1 VWDGRRAEGLSKTVR
16 GRALIKYI
24 GSKRLL
30 VPWIADVVTAISS
43 VTQEK
48 TFADLF
54 SGSARVGHAL
64 KARGFYVIA
73 NDLYHYAFTLAK
85 ALVEADQRKYP
96 RERIEGILEEL
107 SRLPPKRGWFTE
119 TYCEE
124 ARFFQPKNGERIEAI
139 RERIEERY
147 SEDPTLKAILLTSLI
162 LAADKVDSTTGVQM
176 AYLKKWAPRSYNDLQ
191 LEYPPLLPGEGL
203 ALLGDA
209 LDVAGEVEADIL
221 YLDPPYNQ
229 HSYLGNYHI
238 WETLA
243 LWDRPRTYGVA
254 RKREDVRHRKS
265 PFNSKRSAKEAL
277 ARLLSKAQAHHVL
290 LSFSNEGFLGTEDI
304 EELLKE
310 WGYVLRLSRRHKRY
324 VGALIGV
331 YNPKGEKVGTVS
343 HTENTEFLFV
353 ATRSRGVYQR
363 LFSFLESSAI
373 PPRRGI

>member
-1 VWDGRRAEGLSKTVR
+1 
-16 GRALIKYI
+16 LIKYI

-30 VPWIADVVTAISS
+30 VPWIADVVTAIASITPAR
-43 VTQEK
+43 V
-48 TFADLF
+48 FADLF
-54 SGSARVGHAL
+54 SGSARVAHAL

-73 NDLYHYAFTLAK
+73 NDLYRYAFTLAK
-85 ALVEADQRKYP
+85 ALVEADGRKYP
-96 RERIEGILEEL
+96 KERVEGILEEL
-107 SRLPPKRGWFTE
+107 SRLPPKRGWFTR

-139 RERIEERY
+139 REGIEERY
-147 SEDPTLKAILLTSLI
+147 GEDPTLKAILLTSLI

-176 AYLKKWAPRSYNDLQ
+176 AYLKKWAPRSYNDLR

-209 LDVAGEVEADIL
+209 VEVAGEVEAGIL

-238 WETLA
+238 WETLV

-265 PFNSKRSAKEAL
+265 PFNSRRSAKEAL
-277 ARLLSKAQAHHVL
+277 ARLLSRAQARHVL
-290 LSFSNEGFLGTEDI
+290 LSFNNEGFLKAEEI
-304 EELLKE
+304 EELLRE

-331 YNPKGEKVGTVS
+331 YSPKGEKVGKVS

-353 ATRSRGVYQR
+353 ATHSRKVHQR
-363 LFSFLESSAI
+363 LSSLVEGWATV
-373 PPRRGI
+373 PRPEV

>member
-1 VWDGRRAEGLSKTVR
+1 
-16 GRALIKYI
+16 LIKYI

-30 VPWIADVVTAISS
+30 VPWIADVVTAIAS
-43 VTQEK
+43 VTPARV
-48 TFADLF
+48 FADLF
-54 SGSARVGHAL
+54 SGSARVAHAL
-64 KARGFYVIA
+64 KAKGFYVIA

-85 ALVEADQRKYP
+85 ALVEADGRKYP
-96 RERIEGILEEL
+96 KERIEGILEEL
-107 SRLPPKRGWFTE
+107 SRLPPKRGWFTQ

-139 RERIEERY
+139 REGIEERY
-147 SEDPTLKAILLTSLI
+147 GEDPTLKAILLTSLI

-176 AYLKKWAPRSYNDLQ
+176 AYLKRWAPRSYNDLR

-209 LDVAGEVEADIL
+209 VEVAGEVEADIL

-238 WETLA
+238 WETIA
-243 LWDRPRTYGVA
+243 LWDRPKTYGVA

-277 ARLLSKAQAHHVL
+277 ARLLSGVQARHVL
-290 LSFSNEGFLGTEDI
+290 LSFNNEGFLKAEEI

-331 YNPKGEKVGTVS
+331 HNPKGEKVGKVS

-353 ATRSRGVYQR
+353 ATCDRRVYSY
-363 LFSFLESSAI
+363 LSSLVEGWAP
-373 PPRRGI
+373 PPRPEV